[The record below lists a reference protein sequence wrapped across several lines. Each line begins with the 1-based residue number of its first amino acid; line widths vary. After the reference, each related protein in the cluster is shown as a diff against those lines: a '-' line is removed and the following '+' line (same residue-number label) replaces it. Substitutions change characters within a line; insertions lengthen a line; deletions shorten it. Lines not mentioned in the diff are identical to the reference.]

1 MYKEHFGLHTSPFAL
16 GSHLQ
21 FLYKSGAFEE
31 TMAHLV
37 YGLKGGE
44 DIVLITGGIGTGK
57 TMALHNLVT
66 HISSLYKV
74 ALINTTQIDYKEL
87 LKMVLIE
94 VNVSYPPEADRA
106 DLLMI
111 LKGEIENAAA
121 EGKRILLIV
130 DEAQNLDTNTL
141 EGLRLLTN
149 LAKTDEQALQLVLV
163 GQPGLLESLDSKEL
177 IQLKQRIRVHYHL
190 ITLTPKEMK
199 EYIEHRLTVAG
210 CRKKVFDESAYKR
223 IYKLSEG
230 VPRLV
235 NIIADKS
242 MLKAFVDRAKLV
254 SAKHVEEMDYAK
266 STTDI
271 KQVSEKPEPAP
282 VEEVV
287 VSDEDPAPQRP
298 SKKFNIRAVLW
309 AVIIAVVVLGLYF
322 QPWKYFATAV
332 EVPDEVE
339 VAESPIIAETEVN
352 SVVIEEIQETVHE
365 QETTPV
371 QEPVQEAVQEPAQ
384 EQEPFLEQEETIAE
398 DRSWPEPEPE
408 KFWVHVG
415 SFQNKENA
423 EALAT
428 KLADSGFNIAVNS
441 SELAGAVYHRV
452 FTGPALSKDHA
463 QEIAAEVKTAEGV
476 GYTMVKYIR

>member
-87 LKMVLIE
+87 LKMVLVE
-94 VNVSYPPEADRA
+94 MNVSYPPEADRA

-130 DEAQNLDTNTL
+130 DEAQNLELNTL

-149 LAKTDEQALQLVLV
+149 LAKTEEQALQLVLV
-163 GQPGLLESLDSKEL
+163 GQPGLLENLDSQEL

-190 ITLTPKEMK
+190 ITLTSNEMK

-210 CRKKVFDESAYKR
+210 CRKKIFDKSAYDR

-242 MLKAFVDRAKLV
+242 MLKAFVDRANHV
-254 SAKHVEEMDYAK
+254 DAKHVEELEYAK
-266 STTDI
+266 STTVV
-271 KQVSEKPEPAP
+271 KQVSEKPQPAP
-282 VEEVV
+282 VEEVAA
-287 VSDEDPAPQRP
+287 SDECPPPEIP
-298 SKKFNIRAVLW
+298 SKKINIRAVLW
-309 AVIIAVVVLGLYF
+309 TVVVAVVAMGLYF
-322 QPWKYFATAV
+322 QPWEYFNTTA
-332 EVPDEVE
+332 E
-339 VAESPIIAETEVN
+339 VAEEVEAVPEVVVAEVD
-352 SVVIEEIQETVHE
+352 SVIVEETQEIVQELVEEPELVEEEI
-365 QETTPV
+365 
-371 QEPVQEAVQEPAQ
+371 AVESM
-384 EQEPFLEQEETIAE
+384 
-398 DRSWPEPEPE
+398 SWPEPEPG
-408 KFWVHVG
+408 KYWIHVG
-415 SFQNKENA
+415 SFKDKENA
-423 EALAT
+423 EALAK
-428 KLADSGFNIAVNS
+428 KLTGSGFNIAFSS
-441 SELAGAVYHRV
+441 SEMAGVVYHRV
-452 FTGPALSKDHA
+452 LTGPASTKDQA
-463 QEIAAEVKTAEGV
+463 QDIAIQVKTDDDVE
-476 GYTMVKYIR
+476 YTMVRYIR

>member
-87 LKMVLIE
+87 LKMVLVE
-94 VNVSYPPEADRA
+94 MKVSYPPEADRA

-111 LKGEIENAAA
+111 LKGEIENAATG
-121 EGKRILLIV
+121 GKRILLIV

-163 GQPGLLESLDSKEL
+163 GQPGLLESLNSPEL

-190 ITLTPKEMK
+190 ITLTSNEMK

-210 CRKKVFDESAYKR
+210 CRKKVFNENAYER
-223 IYKLSEG
+223 IYELSEG

-254 SAKHVEEMDYAK
+254 DAKHVEELEYAK
-266 STTDI
+266 STIDT
-271 KQVSEKPEPAP
+271 KRVSEKPKPAP
-282 VEEVV
+282 VEELDTINEGP
-287 VSDEDPAPQRP
+287 SAEKP
-298 SKKFNIRAVLW
+298 SKKINIRAILW
-309 AVIIAVVVLGLYF
+309 TVVITVVALGLYF
-322 QPWKYFATAV
+322 QPWKYFTNTAV
-332 EVPDEVE
+332 TLDEVE
-339 VAESPIIAETEVN
+339 VVENPIIAEAEVDT
-352 SVVIEEIQETVHE
+352 VVVEESQELVPE
-365 QETTPV
+365 QEQEPV
-371 QEPVQEAVQEPAQ
+371 QEPVQE
-384 EQEPFLEQEETIAE
+384 QEEAIV
-398 DRSWPEPEPE
+398 DNQFWPEPESE
-408 KFWVHVG
+408 KYWVHVG
-415 SFQNKENA
+415 SFQSKENA
-423 EALAT
+423 EALAM
-428 KLADSGFNIAVNS
+428 KLTDSDFNIAVNS
-441 SELAGAVYHRV
+441 SELAGVVYHRV
-452 FTGPALSKDHA
+452 FAGPASSKDEA
-463 QEIAAEVKTAEGV
+463 QDIAVQAKTNEFV
-476 GYTMVKYIR
+476 EYTMVKFIR

>member
-44 DIVLITGGIGTGK
+44 DIVLVTGGIGTGK

-74 ALINTTQIDYKEL
+74 ALINTTQIDYREL
-87 LKMVLIE
+87 LKMVLVE

-130 DEAQNLDTNTL
+130 DEAQNLDINTL

-163 GQPGLLESLDSKEL
+163 GQPGLLESLDSPDL
-177 IQLKQRIRVHYHL
+177 IQMKQRIRVHYHL
-190 ITLTPKEMK
+190 ITLTSNEMK

-210 CRKKVFDESAYKR
+210 CRKKIFNEGAYKR

-254 SAKHVEEMDYAK
+254 DANHVEELEYAK

-271 KQVSEKPEPAP
+271 KKVSEKPEPAP

-287 VSDEDPAPQRP
+287 TIDEDPPAEAP

-309 AVIIAVVVLGLYF
+309 TVVIAIVALGLYF
-322 QPWKYFATAV
+322 QPWKYFTNIVEAQEKV
-332 EVPDEVE
+332 EVV
-339 VAESPIIAETEVN
+339 ESPVIAAAEIDT
-352 SVVIEEIQETVHE
+352 VVVEEIPEI
-365 QETTPV
+365 
-371 QEPVQEAVQEPAQ
+371 AQ
-384 EQEPFLEQEETIAE
+384 EQEIVEEPEQKPVLEQEEAVVE
-398 DRSWPEPEPE
+398 GYSWPEPESE

-415 SFQNKENA
+415 SFQNKDNA
-423 EALAT
+423 ETLAI
-428 KLADSGFNIAVNS
+428 KLTDAGFNVAVNS
-441 SELAGAVYHRV
+441 SELAGTVYHRV
-452 FTGPALSKDHA
+452 FTGPASSKDQA
-463 QEIAAEVKTAEGV
+463 QDIATQVKANEDV
-476 GYTMVKYIR
+476 IYTMVKYIR